1 MFGKRKLLDPGEN
14 HTGTN
19 RMNDYYWIDFKEYLG
34 KTDTG
39 IKFLFV
45 VKDKELEVEIPD
57 NKVLKICW
65 FNNQVKLS
73 NFKIEGA

>member
-1 MFGKRKLLDPGEN
+1 
-14 HTGTN
+14 
-19 RMNDYYWIDFKEYLG
+19 MNECYWIDFKEYIK

-39 IKFLFV
+39 TKFLFE
-45 VKDKELEVEIPD
+45 VKGKDLEVEIPD
-57 NKVLKICW
+57 NNILKICW